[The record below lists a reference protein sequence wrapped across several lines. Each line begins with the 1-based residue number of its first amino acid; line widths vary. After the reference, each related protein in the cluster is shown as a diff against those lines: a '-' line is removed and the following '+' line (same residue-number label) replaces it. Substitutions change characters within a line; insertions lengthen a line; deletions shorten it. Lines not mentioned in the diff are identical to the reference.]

1 MEKQANKPTLVSH
14 SRGGI
19 IYGKA
24 LKASKCCNQI
34 TIRRKLQNRIPNN
47 ENISFLMEQFQ
58 PSGIH
63 MCLQGPLLYRHN
75 DPIPPL
81 GKRLHEGS
89 LPWPFVVD

>member
-1 MEKQANKPTLVSH
+1 MEKQANLVSH
-14 SRGGI
+14 LRGGI

-34 TIRRKLQNRIPNN
+34 TIWRKLQNQIPNN
-47 ENISFLMEQFQ
+47 ENISFLMEEFQ

-63 MCLQGPLLYRHN
+63 MFAGRLLCRHN

-81 GKRLHEGS
+81 GKKLS
-89 LPWPFVVD
+89 

>member
-1 MEKQANKPTLVSH
+1 MEKQANKANLVSH

-24 LKASKCCNQI
+24 LKASNCCNQI
-34 TIRRKLQNRIPNN
+34 TVWRKLQNQIPNN

-63 MCLQGPLLYRHN
+63 MLFAGRLLCRHN

-81 GKRLHEGS
+81 GKTLS
-89 LPWPFVVD
+89 